1 MVLLNVQVTPRFSGQ
16 RSSVSSSR
24 SSSMVR
30 DMVASDWYS
39 WILATGWHL
48 TPRCFQTASNV
59 QPRPDS
65 PSKTAHWVCF
75 SFVFSLCVSRSNQLQ
90 LDPLPLF
97 VLSFSLW
104 LTLLPSKHVSLV
116 CLHASKALKYTCR
129 RHVQDIILWILSV
142 WFSQTIFSWL
152 FSHFVT
158 FFLSVSTSF
167 SHIRKPKLMQL
178 ATIMQKKQKKRE
190 GGREKYGGRWLK
202 PLVNLLAA

>member
-16 RSSVSSSR
+16 RSSLSSSR
-24 SSSMVR
+24 SSSVVR
-30 DMVASDWYS
+30 DIVASDWYS

-48 TPRCFQTASNV
+48 TPRCLQTASNV

-65 PSKTAHWVCF
+65 PSKTARWVCF
-75 SFVFSLCVSRSNQLQ
+75 SFVFSLCVSRSNQHQ
-90 LDPLPLF
+90 LDPLHCLF
-97 VLSFSLW
+97 SLSLW

-129 RHVQDIILWILSV
+129 RHAQDYTLCILSV
-142 WFSQTIFSWL
+142 GFSQTIFSWL

-158 FFLSVSTSF
+158 FFLSVSASF

-190 GGREKYGGRWLK
+190 GGREKYGDRWLK
-202 PLVNLLAA
+202 TLVNLLAA